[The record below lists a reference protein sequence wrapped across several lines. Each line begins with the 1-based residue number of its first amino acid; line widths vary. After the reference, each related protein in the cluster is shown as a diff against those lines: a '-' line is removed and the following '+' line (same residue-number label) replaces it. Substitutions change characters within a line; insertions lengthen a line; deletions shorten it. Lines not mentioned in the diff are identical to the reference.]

1 MASEVPEA
9 PWAAPAVQGPTYR
22 QPGRELTDWRFS
34 VPLDHDDPAG
44 EHIELYARAVTADGS
59 SDGSSGGA
67 DALPWLLYL
76 QGGPGGKAPRPVGKG
91 DWLDRALKDYRV
103 LLLDLRGTGLSAPVN
118 RQTLPRRGDGA
129 AQAGYLTRFRADSIV
144 RDCEAIRR
152 SFLGEDGRWSLLGQS
167 YGGFVALSYLSF
179 HPEGLREVMM
189 SGGLPGLGVGMDDAW
204 RAAYRRNVRGNDE
217 FYGRYPQDVA
227 TARRIGA
234 LLREKS
240 VTLPDGGEL
249 TLEAFQS
256 LGRLFGGSTGPDVLH
271 YLLEEALAAPAAGGG
286 EPEFSDGFLAQAAEI
301 ISFKHMPLFPLLV
314 EPSLD
319 QSERTAWSAQRI
331 RAEFPEFDARAA
343 LDDPAAP
350 LPFTGEMAYPWMF
363 ETDPAL
369 RPLREAAEALHAHEP
384 WSALYDREQLARNTV
399 PTVAAVYRDDFFV
412 DTEQG
417 LSTVPHVPNLR
428 TWVTSS
434 YVHDG
439 MRVSGGAVLDHLI
452 GMLREGA

>member
-1 MASEVPEA
+1 MAPEA
-9 PWAAPAVQGPTYR
+9 PQAALAIQGPTYH

-44 EHIELYARAVTADGS
+44 ERIELYARAVTAAGRDTS
-59 SDGSSGGA
+59 T
-67 DALPWLLYL
+67 LPWLLYL

-91 DWLDRALKDYRV
+91 DWLDRALRDYRV
-103 LLLDLRGTGLSAPVN
+103 LLLDLRGTGLSTPVT
-118 RQTLPRRGDGA
+118 RQTLPLRGDGA
-129 AQAGYLTRFRADSIV
+129 AQAAYLTLFRSDSIV
-144 RDCEAIRR
+144 RDSEAIRR
-152 SFLGEDGRWSLLGQS
+152 AFLGEDGQWSLLGQS

-179 HPEGLREVMM
+179 HPEGLREVFM
-189 SGGLPGLGVGMDDAW
+189 SGGLPGLGVGIDDAW
-204 RAAYRRNVRGNDE
+204 RAAYRRNIRGNEE
-217 FYGRYPQDVA
+217 FYARYPQDVA

-234 LLREKS
+234 MLRKQS
-240 VTLPDGGEL
+240 VALPDGGEL

-256 LGRLFGGSTGPDVLH
+256 LGRVFGGSTGADTLH
-271 YLLEEALAAPAAGGG
+271 YLLEEAIVGTGGG
-286 EPEFSDGFLAQAAEI
+286 EPVLSDTFLSMAAEI
-301 ISFKHMPLFPLLV
+301 VSFKHMPLFPLLV

-331 RAEFPEFDARAA
+331 RAEFPEFDAGAA
-343 LDDPAAP
+343 LDDPDAP

-384 WSALYDREQLARNTV
+384 WSPLYDRERLARNTV
-399 PTVAAVYRDDFFV
+399 PTVAAVYFDDFFV

-428 TWVTSS
+428 TWVTSE

-452 GMLREGA
+452 RMVREGVA